1 MRPDS
6 SANNNKIIKTGN
18 SHSFNNL
25 NKIMNRPDSSTQ
37 VFIGKYSFFP
47 ELILGTGL
55 SATVY
60 RGTHPIIKVSTT
72 QPKSLWL

>member
-1 MRPDS
+1 
-6 SANNNKIIKTGN
+6 
-18 SHSFNNL
+18 
-25 NKIMNRPDSSTQ
+25 MNRPDSSTQ